1 MWSLTSKNPFD
12 ELKNI
17 QKELNKVFGT
27 YGFENNSYPAVNI
40 YGNEDNIIFKVEL
53 PGINKENINIS
64 VHENSITIE
73 GIKSADA
80 LNEDEKCFRQER
92 SSGKF
97 IRSFTLPY
105 DVDNEKVFAS
115 YKDGLLTITLPRI
128 ETSKPKKISIKS
140 E

>member
-1 MWSLTSKNPFD
+1 MWSLTTKNPFD

-17 QKELNKVFGT
+17 QKELNKAFGT
-27 YGFENNSYPAVNI
+27 YGFESNSYPAVNI

-53 PGINKENINIS
+53 AGVNKDDINIS

-73 GIKSADA
+73 GKKNKDV
-80 LNEDEKCFRQER
+80 LKEDEKCFRQER

-105 DVDNEKVFAS
+105 DVDNEKVSAS
-115 YKDGLLTITLPRI
+115 YKDGILTVNLPRI